1 MQSRVYERELGGN
14 LLASVSRSFYL
25 SIKVLPAPVRRVIA
39 LGYLLAR
46 ASDTIADTVD
56 APVAARLENLDAFRR
71 SITERRLG
79 GLPHLINPAHPG
91 ERFLFKRLPECLN
104 WLEQMEAKDRADI
117 AWVLEE
123 IIHGQE
129 LDLKRF
135 SVQGKIVALQT
146 SSELEEY
153 TYLVAGCVGRFWTRV
168 AARHLKNYSDLEEEA
183 LGALGINFGKGLQLV
198 NILRDLPADLCGGRC
213 YLPQEEL
220 KQVGLTPEALLGS
233 PAAARPVVERWQN
246 QASEWLDDARRYIE
260 AIKPLRMRYACILP
274 WRLGI
279 ETLSQLQKTPALES
293 PVRVKVPRSQVRTI
307 MLKGILGALSNSK
320 L

>member
-79 GLPHLINPAHPG
+79 GLPQLINPAHPG

-104 WLEQMEAKDRADI
+104 WLELMEAKDRADI

-135 SVQGKIVALQT
+135 SVPGKIVALQT

-198 NILRDLPADLCGGRC
+198 NILRDLPADLRGGRC

-220 KQVGLTPEALLGS
+220 KQVGLTPETLLLS
-233 PAAARPVVERWQN
+233 PAAARPVVDRWQS
-246 QASEWLDDARRYIE
+246 QASEWLDDARKYIE

-279 ETLSQLQKTPALES
+279 ETLSLLQKTPALES
-293 PVRVKVPRSQVRTI
+293 PAKVKVPRSQVRMI
-307 MLKGILGALSNSK
+307 MLKGILGAISNSK